1 LVFLIPDCNS
11 LSEELGK
18 DTMLMV
24 ESSPSLG
31 GGDQKAGES
40 GLVAVPNPY
49 TCPNLPLTTL
59 AYDEGEPEAEPESDP
74 DLEDSES
81 DPALDIVDP
90 GCCGVV
96 E

>member
-1 LVFLIPDCNS
+1 LAFLTPNCNS
-11 LSEELGK
+11 LSGELEK
-18 DTMLMV
+18 DIMLMV
-24 ESSPSLG
+24 ESSLG

-40 GLVAVPNPY
+40 GLIAVPNPY
-49 TCPNLPLTTL
+49 TRPNLPVTTL
-59 AYDEGEPEAEPESDP
+59 AYDEGEPEAEPDSKL

-90 GCCGVV
+90 DFCEVV